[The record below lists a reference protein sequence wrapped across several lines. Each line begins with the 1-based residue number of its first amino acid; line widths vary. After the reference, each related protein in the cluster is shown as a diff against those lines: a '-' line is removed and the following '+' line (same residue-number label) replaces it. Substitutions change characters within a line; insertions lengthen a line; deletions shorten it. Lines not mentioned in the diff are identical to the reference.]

1 MHDTKEPSCVRVIF
15 MPHHTH
21 RISAYY
27 LREISLH
34 SMIHSTM
41 KKKQSDIL
49 KKGGKVSKEALQ
61 KITKKVKKEISS
73 KKDTKPTLK
82 LPDHHF
88 KIVKV
93 KRGLAGLGLFAGEN
107 IKKGEM
113 IIEYIGEILNKE
125 ESDKIETNQY
135 LFEISP
141 NHTINGQ
148 VRWNI
153 ARYCNHACEEA
164 ANAESDVKKK
174 RVFIKAIKNIKEGE
188 EIVYDY
194 GEEFVNEYIA
204 PYGCNCVAK
213 EHSYK
218 AKISV

>member
-1 MHDTKEPSCVRVIF
+1 MSKKVNSKTVTKGTTKNSKVG
-15 MPHHTH
+15 
-21 RISAYY
+21 
-27 LREISLH
+27 LD
-34 SMIHSTM
+34 
-41 KKKQSDIL
+41 KKSQVL
-49 KKGGKVSKEALQ
+49 KKGSKKVSVLGAS
-61 KITKKVKKEISS
+61 ISPNTK
-73 KKDTKPTLK
+73 K

-125 ESDKIETNQY
+125 QAENVTSNQY
-135 LFEISP
+135 LFEI
-141 NHTINGQ
+141 NRNKTINGQ

-164 ANAESDVKKK
+164 ANAESDVKKG
-174 RVFIKAIKNIKEGE
+174 RVFILAVKNIKEGD

-194 GEEFVNEYIA
+194 GEEFVKEYIA
-204 PYGCNCVAK
+204 PYGCRCTAK
-213 EHSYK
+213 KHSYG
-218 AKISV
+218 AKGVAETELSKEK